1 MANEFKTID
10 TQEAFDAA
18 VKERLERQ
26 KKTVTAEV
34 EKRYEGYL
42 SPDDAKK
49 LNEALDA
56 AKQESARLTAER
68 DTFRL
73 EAVKVRVAHETGLP
87 PMLAGRL
94 AGDTEDAIRK
104 DAEALAAAVKPA
116 APQAPSFQA
125 ETPPG
130 NAVETALRGVI
141 QSLNDH

>member
-1 MANEFKTID
+1 MANEFKIID

-26 KKTVTAEV
+26 KKAVTAEV

-68 DTFRL
+68 DTLRL
-73 EAVKVRVAHETGLP
+73 DAVKVRIAHEAGLP
-87 PMLAGRL
+87 QALAGRL

-116 APQAPSFQA
+116 APQAP
-125 ETPPG
+125 
-130 NAVETALRGVI
+130 
-141 QSLNDH
+141 

>member
-1 MANEFKTID
+1 MANEFKIID

-26 KKTVTAEV
+26 KKAVTAEV

-68 DTFRL
+68 DTLRL
-73 EAVKVRVAHETGLP
+73 DAVKVRIAHEAGLP
-87 PMLAGRL
+87 QALAGRL
-94 AGDTEDAIRK
+94 TGDTEDAIRK

-130 NAVETALRGVI
+130 SAVESALRGVI
-141 QSLNDH
+141 QSLSNT